1 MLSLSALSIGDLV
14 ATCVAPTGGIAAER
28 GGASD
33 KQLGRDAIAPA
44 VRAFRAE
51 RRPFWSDREPK
62 PAAAGG
68 FPVIAGP
75 AQTGFRNYFR
85 SEGKLA
91 TTGTAMTIVNRAFAL
106 LCLIFSLH
114 AAVAHAETFHTCGTT
129 IASLPTVISTQ
140 GVYCLTHDLNTAMTS
155 GKAIDIQTNN
165 VTIDCNGYKIG
176 GLAAGNSSNAIG
188 IHASD
193 TRLNL
198 TVRNCGIRGFEW
210 GISFEGG
217 SGHLIE
223 DNRLD
228 NNLYVGIY
236 VYGENNTVR
245 RNRIYDTGGYVA
257 AASAEALLVAGDAID
272 NTISGVFAANT
283 TTSLT
288 GIEMQGPNTVASG
301 NRVSGLAVT
310 GAGTGIGIYAE
321 NISMSVRDNVIAAS
335 AATNGTGILGHGPTD
350 TICSGNH
357 VFKFSTAIN
366 VCKDG
371 GSNVS
376 D

>member
-1 MLSLSALSIGDLV
+1 LPCRPDL
-14 ATCVAPTGGIAAER
+14 
-28 GGASD
+28 
-33 KQLGRDAIAPA
+33 
-44 VRAFRAE
+44 
-51 RRPFWSDREPK
+51 RPKR
-62 PAAAGG
+62 AAAGG
-68 FPVIAGP
+68 FPVIAEP
-75 AQTGFRNYFR
+75 AQTGCRNYFR
-85 SEGKLA
+85 SVGKLA
-91 TTGTAMTIVNRAFAL
+91 TTGTVMTIANRAFAL

-114 AAVAHAETFHTCGTT
+114 AAVAHAETFHTCGTV
-129 IASLPTVISTQ
+129 IASLPTVISSQ
-140 GVYCLTHDLNTAMTS
+140 GVYCLTHDLSTAITS
-155 GKAIDIQTNN
+155 GDAIDIQTNN
-165 VTIDCNGYKIG
+165 VTIDCNGYKLG
-176 GLAAGNSSNAIG
+176 GLAAGNGSNAIG
-188 IHASD
+188 IHADD

-228 NNLYVGIY
+228 NNLYISMY
-236 VYGENNTVR
+236 VYGENNMVR
-245 RNRIYDTGGYVA
+245 RNRVYDTGGYIA
-257 AASAEALLVAGDAID
+257 AASAVAMVVAADVID

-301 NRVSGLAVT
+301 NHVSGLAVT

-321 NISMSVRDNVIAAS
+321 NTTMSVRDNDIAA
-335 AATNGTGILGHGPTD
+335 ATTTNGTGILGHGATD

-371 GSNVS
+371 GNNTS